1 MYVRYTLTFHTSPQQ
16 RFSRKAGAPVFR
28 LSKDLRKKIF
38 LTFRFGYF
46 IELDLELFSSYLA
59 KKTGFVKYQKEKVE

>member
-1 MYVRYTLTFHTSPQQ
+1 MARNASKMVEIFW
-16 RFSRKAGAPVFR
+16 GALQIINNNHFF
-28 LSKDLRKKIF
+28 KKLF

-59 KKTGFVKYQKEKVE
+59 KKTGFVNYQKEIVENQKKN